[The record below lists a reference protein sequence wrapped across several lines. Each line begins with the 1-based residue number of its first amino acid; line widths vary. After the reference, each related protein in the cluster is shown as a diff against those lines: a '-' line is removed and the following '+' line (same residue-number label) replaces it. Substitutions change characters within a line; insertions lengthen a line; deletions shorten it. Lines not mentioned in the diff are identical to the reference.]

1 MEKKRIL
8 CFGDSNTWGFIGGL
22 RTRYDED
29 TRWTG
34 RLQNMLGSDYA
45 VVEAGLSGRT
55 TIYDN
60 PLNPPANGFA
70 HMKPILLSAA
80 PVDLLIFML
89 GTNDFQTQIASTAL
103 NTALAVRYMLD
114 EAKKMGADRP
124 GEQMKILLM
133 APAAID
139 AIRLERKFPLDSI
152 DETGIQSSRE
162 LGGYLKQ
169 VAEQMGYAFIDAN
182 DYIRPGEADGTHWDA
197 EGHAKMADV
206 IYEKVKELLG

>member
-1 MEKKRIL
+1 MERKRIL

-34 RLQNMLGSDYA
+34 RLQKMLGGDYA

-55 TIYDN
+55 TVYDN
-60 PLNPPANGFA
+60 PLNPPANGFT

-89 GTNDFQTQIASTAL
+89 GTNDFQTQIGSTAL
-103 NTALAVRYMLD
+103 NTALGVRYMLD
-114 EAKKMGADRP
+114 EARKMGADRP
-124 GEQMKILLM
+124 GETMKILLI

-139 AIRLERKFPLDSI
+139 ASRLGKFPLDPV
-152 DETGIQSSRE
+152 DENTIKNSQE

-169 VAEQMGYAFIDAN
+169 VAEQMNYAFIDAN

-197 EGHAKMADV
+197 EGHAIMADV
-206 IYEKVKELLG
+206 IYKKVKELLG

>member
-55 TIYDN
+55 TVYDN

-139 AIRLERKFPLDSI
+139 ASRLGKFPLDPV
-152 DETGIQSSRE
+152 DENTIKNSQE